1 MMFLTPSGDT
11 YKKLAKNSALLIAV
25 KNKSNHNP
33 RTLKKRIT
41 HACH

>member
-1 MMFLTPSGDT
+1 MFSTPSGDT
-11 YKKLAKNSALLIAV
+11 FKKLAKKSSYQIAL
-25 KNKSNHNP
+25 KNKGNHNP